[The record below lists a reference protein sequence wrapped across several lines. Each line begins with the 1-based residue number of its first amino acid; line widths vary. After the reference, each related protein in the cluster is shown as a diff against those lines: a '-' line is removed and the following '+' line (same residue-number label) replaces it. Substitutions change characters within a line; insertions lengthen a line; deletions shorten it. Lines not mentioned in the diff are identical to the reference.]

1 MKTNTNNPDTQQLA
15 SEVTD
20 PVCGMKIDSE
30 NAAEVIDYQSHKY
43 HFCSS
48 SCAQKFKG
56 NPKQYLEP
64 IEDRPVPFAPKDAN
78 YTCPMHPEVQQV
90 GPGSCPKCG
99 MALEPMDSSVE
110 QDDGE
115 LRDMTRRFIISAVFT
130 LPLLFV
136 AMGNLLPGQPVDK
149 LMGHT
154 TARWSELFLATPV
167 ILYCAWPFF
176 VRAISSVKHKSPNMF
191 TLVGMGVGVAYVFS
205 LVATLIPGIFP
216 ESFRDELGQVAVYF
230 EAAAFITMLVLLGQV
245 LELRARSQTGSAIR
259 ELLEL
264 APPTALLIDSDGHDK
279 EVPIEQ
285 LKVRD
290 RVRVRPGDKIP
301 IDGVVVEGRS
311 TVDESMITGEPV
323 PVVKE
328 TGVQVTGGTV
338 NTTGSFVLIVEKVGS
353 ETMLAQI
360 VQMVADAQR
369 SRAPIQKLVDAVAAW
384 FVPAVILVAIVSFV
398 LWSIFGPSPAMAYAL
413 IASISVLIIAC
424 PCALGL
430 ATPMSIMVAAG
441 KGAKNGVLIKDAEAL
456 EIFGKITTV
465 VVDKTGTLTEGKPK
479 LVDVHSV
486 DGIDQRRML
495 SLIAAAERS
504 SEHPLASA
512 IVKGAV
518 ERGVD
523 QLDVSTFESI
533 TGKGITATVDGVEIG
548 IGSPKMML
556 AMDIDPS
563 SLSSLADDARR
574 QGQTAM
580 LIAIGG
586 QLAGMIAVA
595 DPIKESTPGAIE
607 AMHKLGLRVVMLT
620 GDNETTAMAIASKL
634 NIDEVKADVLPQ
646 EKAAIVKGFQEQGER
661 VAMAGDGVNDAPALA
676 QADIGI
682 AMGTGSGV
690 AIESAG
696 ITLIGGDLRGLVRA
710 RKLSTSTMR
719 NIRQNLFFA
728 FVYNAAG
735 VPVAAGVLYPLFGE
749 RALLSPLIAAVAMS
763 LSSVSVIANALRLRR
778 VQL

>member
-1 MKTNTNNPDTQQLA
+1 MQHNPKHEAQ
-15 SEVTD
+15 SVVD
-20 PVCGMKIDSE
+20 PVCGMNINPQEASE
-30 NAAEVIDYQSHKY
+30 TFEYQSHLY
-43 HFCSS
+43 HFCSD
-48 SCAQKFKG
+48 SCATKFKED
-56 NPKQYLEP
+56 PEHYLAASKDHP
-64 IEDRPVPFAPKDAN
+64 AADAPKDAI
-78 YTCPMHPEVQQV
+78 YTCPMHPEIQQV

-99 MALEPMDSSVE
+99 MNLEPMDAGAE
-110 QDDGE
+110 QDDTE
-115 LRDMTRRFIISAVFT
+115 LRDMTRRFVISSIFT
-130 LPLLFV
+130 LPLLV
-136 AMGNLLPGQPVDK
+136 IAMGNLLPNQPIDK
-149 LMGHT
+149 IMGHT
-154 TARWSELFLATPV
+154 TARWSELILATPV

-176 VRAISSVKHKSPNMF
+176 TRAVQSVKNKSPNMF
-191 TLVGMGVGVAYVFS
+191 TLVGMGVGVAYLFS
-205 LVATLIPGIFP
+205 VVATLLPGIFP
-216 ESFRDELGQVAVYF
+216 EAFRNEDGLVAVYF

-264 APPTALLIDSDGHDK
+264 APPTAILIGDDGTDT
-279 EVPIEQ
+279 EVPVEQ
-285 LKVRD
+285 LKKGD

-301 IDGVVVEGRS
+301 IDGIVTEGHS

-323 PVVKE
+323 PVTKDQG
-328 TGVQVTGGTV
+328 TQVTGGTV
-338 NTTGSFVLIVEKVGS
+338 NMTGSFVMKVENVGS
-353 ETMLAQI
+353 DTMLAQI

-369 SRAPIQKLVDAVAAW
+369 SRAPIQKLVDAVASW
-384 FVPAVILVAIVSFV
+384 FVPAVIVIAIISFIVWSLV
-398 LWSIFGPSPAMAYAL
+398 GPPPAMAYAL
-413 IASISVLIIAC
+413 IASIAVLIIAC

-441 KGAKNGVLIKDAEAL
+441 KGAQNGVLIKDAEAL
-456 EIFGKITTV
+456 ETFEKITTI

-479 LVDVHSV
+479 LVDVRTTE
-486 DGIDQRRML
+486 GIDQRRML
-495 SLIAAAERS
+495 SMVAAAERS

-512 IVKGAV
+512 IVSGATD
-518 ERGVD
+518 RGID
-523 QLDVSTFESI
+523 PMEIENFESV
-533 TGKGITATVDGVEIG
+533 TGKGIRATVESVEIG
-548 IGSPKMML
+548 IGSPKMMH

-563 SLSSLADDARR
+563 PLQSAADDARK

-580 LIAIGG
+580 LVAMGG
-586 QLAGMIAVA
+586 HLAGMIAVA

-620 GDNETTAMAIASKL
+620 GDNETTAHAIAAKL
-634 NIDEVKADVLPQ
+634 NIDEVKADVLPHQ
-646 EKAAIVKGFQEQGER
+646 KAEVVKEFQSKGER

-696 ITLIGGDLRGLVRA
+696 MTLIGGDLRGLIRA

-735 VPVAAGVLYPLFGE
+735 VPIAAGVLYPLFGKA
-749 RALLSPLIAAVAMS
+749 ALLSPLIAAVAMS
-763 LSSVSVIANALRLRR
+763 LSSFSVIVNALRLRR
-778 VQL
+778 VKL

>member
-1 MKTNTNNPDTQQLA
+1 MTI
-15 SEVTD
+15 D
-20 PVCGMKIDSE
+20 PE
-30 NAAEVIDYQSHKY
+30 NAAETTSYQGDLY

-48 SCAQKFKG
+48 SCAKKFKE
-56 NPKQYLEP
+56 NPQQYLEP
-64 IEDRPVPFAPKDAN
+64 VTEKAVSKKQSGTE
-78 YTCPMHPEVQQV
+78 YTCPMHPEVRQI

-99 MALEPMDSSVE
+99 MALEPVDSRVE
-110 QDDGE
+110 QDTTE
-115 LRDMTRRFIISAVFT
+115 LRDMTRRFVVSAILT
-130 LPLLFV
+130 LPLLFI
-136 AMGNLLPGQPVDK
+136 AMGNLIPGQPVDK
-149 LMGHT
+149 IMGHAA
-154 TARWSELFLATPV
+154 ARWAEFVLATPV

-176 VRAISSVKHKSPNMF
+176 ERAVQSVRNKSPNMF
-191 TLVGMGVGVAYVFS
+191 TLVGMGVGVAYLFS
-205 LVATLIPGIFP
+205 VVATFTPGIFP

-245 LELRARSQTGSAIR
+245 LELRARTQTGSAIR

-264 APPTALLIDSDGHDK
+264 APPTAMIIDDKGNDK
-279 EVPIEQ
+279 EVPIEE
-285 LKVRD
+285 LKVGD

-328 TGVQVTGGTV
+328 EGVQVTGGTV
-338 NTTGSFVLIVEKVGS
+338 NTTGSFVLKVEKVGS

-384 FVPAVILVAIVSFV
+384 FVPAVIVVAVISFV
-398 LWSIFGPSPAMAYAL
+398 LWSIFGPPPAMAYAL

-456 EIFGKITTV
+456 EVFGKITTI
-465 VVDKTGTLTEGKPK
+465 VVDKTGTLTEGRPK
-479 LVDVHSV
+479 LVNVQV
-486 DGIDQRRML
+486 IDGIDERRML
-495 SLIAAAERS
+495 SMIAAAERS

-512 IVKGAV
+512 IVKGAT
-518 ERGVD
+518 EHGVD
-523 QLDVSTFESI
+523 PMEASEFESI
-533 TGKGITATVDGVEIG
+533 TGKGIKAMVDGVLVG

-556 AMDIDPS
+556 ELEIDPS
-563 SLSSLADDARR
+563 PLTSVADDARK

-580 LIAIGG
+580 MVSIDG

-595 DPIKESTPGAIE
+595 DPIKETTPGAIE
-607 AMHKLGLRVVMLT
+607 AMHNLGLRVVMLT
-620 GDNETTAMAIASKL
+620 GDNETTARAIAAKL
-634 NIDEVKADVLPQ
+634 DIDEVKADVLPQ
-646 EKAAIVKGFQEQGER
+646 EKAAIVKSFQDHGER

-749 RALLSPLIAAVAMS
+749 KALLSPLIAAVAMS

-778 VQL
+778 VKL

>member
-1 MKTNTNNPDTQQLA
+1 MTHDQKHEEFA
-15 SEVTD
+15 ID
-20 PVCGMKIDSE
+20 PVCGMKIDPAS
-30 NAAEVIDYQSHKY
+30 AAESIEYQSKLY
-43 HFCSS
+43 HFCSN
-48 SCAQKFKG
+48 SCAAKFKG
-56 NPKQYLEP
+56 EPQQNLTP
-64 IEDRPVPFAPKDAN
+64 IEDRAVPDTPKDAV

-99 MALEPMDSSVE
+99 MALEPMDATVE
-110 QDDGE
+110 QDDTE
-115 LRDMTRRFIISAVFT
+115 LKGMTKRFVVSALFT
-130 LPLLFV
+130 LPLLFI

-149 LMGHT
+149 LMGHSA
-154 TARWSELFLATPV
+154 ARWSELILATPV

-176 VRAISSVKHKSPNMF
+176 ERAVQSVKNKSPNMF

-205 LVATLIPGIFP
+205 VVATFAPGLFP
-216 ESFRDELGQVAVYF
+216 EAFRNESGFVAVYF

-264 APPTALLIDSDGHDK
+264 APPTAMLIGVDGADT
-279 EVPIEQ
+279 EVPVEQ
-285 LKVRD
+285 LKAGD
-290 RVRVRPGDKIP
+290 RVRVRPGDKVP
-301 IDGVVVEGRS
+301 IDGIVIDGKS

-323 PVVKE
+323 PVTKE
-328 TGVQVTGGTV
+328 QGIQVTGGTV
-338 NTTGSFVLIVEKVGS
+338 NMTGSFVMEVERVGAD
-353 ETMLAQI
+353 TMLAQI

-384 FVPAVILVAIVSFV
+384 FVPAVIVIAVLSFIA
-398 LWSIFGPSPAMAYAL
+398 WSFFGPPPAMAYAL

-456 EIFGKITTV
+456 ETFEKITTI

-479 LVDVHSV
+479 LVDVRSI
-486 DGIDQRRML
+486 DGIDERRML
-495 SLIAAAERS
+495 SLIAAAEKS

-512 IVKGAV
+512 IVSGSVDRGIDPMEV
-518 ERGVD
+518 EH
-523 QLDVSTFESI
+523 FESI
-533 TGKGITATVDGVEIG
+533 TGKGIKATVDGVAIG

-556 AMDIDPS
+556 ALDIDP
-563 SLSSLADDARR
+563 LPLKEAADEARR

-580 LIAIGG
+580 LIAISGH
-586 QLAGMIAVA
+586 LAGMIAVA

-620 GDNETTAMAIASKL
+620 GDNETTARAIAAKL

-646 EKAAIVKGFQEQGER
+646 QKAEVVKEYQERGEL

-676 QADIGI
+676 QANIGI

-710 RKLSTSTMR
+710 RNLSASTMR

-735 VPVAAGVLYPLFGE
+735 VPIAAGVLYPIFGKA
-749 RALLSPLIAAVAMS
+749 ALLSPLIAAVAMS

>member
-1 MKTNTNNPDTQQLA
+1 MQDKTMNTNQSGDQ
-15 SEVTD
+15 VTD
-20 PVCGMKIDSE
+20 PVCGMKIEPRKAHESYE
-30 NAAEVIDYQSHKY
+30 YGSHLY
-43 HFCSS
+43 HFCSA
-48 SCAQKFKG
+48 SCATKFKDD
-56 NPKQYLEP
+56 PEHYLKP
-64 IEDRPVPFAPKDAN
+64 AEDKPASKAQQN
-78 YTCPMHPEVQQV
+78 ALYTCPMHPEIQQV

-99 MALEPMDSSVE
+99 MALEPMDASAE
-110 QDDGE
+110 EDDTE
-115 LRDMTRRFIISAVFT
+115 LKEMTKRFVLSAVFT
-130 LPLLFV
+130 VPLLFIS
-136 AMGNLLPGQPVDK
+136 MGNLLPGQPVDK
-149 LMGHT
+149 LMGHSA
-154 TARWSELFLATPV
+154 ARWSELLLATPV

-176 VRAISSVKHKSPNMF
+176 VRGMQSVKNKSPNMF

-205 LVATLIPGIFP
+205 VVATFAPGIFP
-216 ESFRDELGQVAVYF
+216 EAFRNENGFVEVYF

-264 APPTALLIDSDGHDK
+264 SPPTALLIGDDGTDT
-279 EVPIEQ
+279 EVAVEE
-285 LKVRD
+285 LKAGD
-290 RVRVRPGDKIP
+290 HVRVRPGDKVP
-301 IDGVVVEGRS
+301 IDGVVVDGHS

-328 TGVQVTGGTV
+328 EGVEVTGGTV
-338 NTTGSFVLIVEKVGS
+338 NMTGSFVMEVKRVGS
-353 ETMLAQI
+353 DTMLAQI

-384 FVPAVILVAIVSFV
+384 FVPVVIVIAVISFV
-398 LWSIFGPSPAMAYAL
+398 VWSIFGPPPAMAFAL
-413 IASISVLIIAC
+413 IAAISVLIIAC

-456 EIFGKITTV
+456 ETFEKITTV

-479 LVDVHSV
+479 LVDVV
-486 DGIDQRRML
+486 TTNGIDQRRML
-495 SLIAAAERS
+495 SLVAAAERS

-512 IVKGAV
+512 IVSGAT
-518 ERGVD
+518 ERGIDPMEVQAFD
-523 QLDVSTFESI
+523 SI
-533 TGKGITATVDGVEIG
+533 TGKGIRATVDGVEIG

-556 AMDIDPS
+556 AMEIDPAPMQEA
-563 SLSSLADDARR
+563 ADEARS

-586 QLAGMIAVA
+586 HLAGMIAVA

-620 GDNETTAMAIASKL
+620 GDNETTARAIAAKL
-634 NIDEVKADVLPQ
+634 NIDDVKADVLPQ
-646 EKAAIVKGFQEQGER
+646 QKAQVVKEFQEQGEL

-676 QADIGI
+676 QANIGI

-728 FVYNAAG
+728 FVYNGAG
-735 VPVAAGVLYPLFGE
+735 VPVAAGVLYPFFGKA
-749 RALLSPLIAAVAMS
+749 ALLSPLIAAVAMS
-763 LSSVSVIANALRLRR
+763 LSSVSVILNALRLRN
-778 VQL
+778 VEL

>member
-1 MKTNTNNPDTQQLA
+1 MLDQTMNTNQSSDQ
-15 SEVTD
+15 VTD
-20 PVCGMKIDSE
+20 PVCGMKIEPSKAHE
-30 NAAEVIDYQSHKY
+30 SYEYGSHLY
-43 HFCSS
+43 HFCSA
-48 SCAQKFKG
+48 SCATKFKDD
-56 NPKQYLEP
+56 PEHYLKP
-64 IEDRPVPFAPKDAN
+64 AEDKPASKAQQN
-78 YTCPMHPEVQQV
+78 ALYTCPMHPEIQQV

-99 MALEPMDSSVE
+99 MALEPMDASAE
-110 QDDGE
+110 EDDTE
-115 LRDMTRRFIISAVFT
+115 LKEMTKRFVLSAVFT
-130 LPLLFV
+130 VPLLFIS
-136 AMGNLLPGQPVDK
+136 MGNLLPGQPVDK
-149 LMGHT
+149 LMGHSA
-154 TARWSELFLATPV
+154 ARWSELLLATPV

-176 VRAISSVKHKSPNMF
+176 VRGVQSVKNKSPNMF

-205 LVATLIPGIFP
+205 VVATFAPGIFP
-216 ESFRDELGQVAVYF
+216 EAFRNENGFVEVYF

-264 APPTALLIDSDGHDK
+264 APPTALLIGDDGTDT
-279 EVPIEQ
+279 EVAVEE
-285 LKVRD
+285 LKAGD
-290 RVRVRPGDKIP
+290 HVRVRPGDKVP
-301 IDGVVVEGRS
+301 IDGVVVDGHS

-328 TGVQVTGGTV
+328 EGVEVTGGTV
-338 NTTGSFVLIVEKVGS
+338 NMTGSFVMEVKRVGS
-353 ETMLAQI
+353 DTMLAQI

-384 FVPAVILVAIVSFV
+384 FVPAVILVALISFV
-398 LWSIFGPSPAMAYAL
+398 VWSIFGPPPAMAFAL
-413 IASISVLIIAC
+413 ISAISVLIIAC

-456 EIFGKITTV
+456 ETFEKITTV

-479 LVDVHSV
+479 LVDVV
-486 DGIDQRRML
+486 TTNGIDQRRML
-495 SLIAAAERS
+495 SLVAAAERS

-512 IVKGAV
+512 IVSGAT
-518 ERGVD
+518 ERGIDPMEVQAFD
-523 QLDVSTFESI
+523 SI
-533 TGKGITATVDGVEIG
+533 TGKGIRATVDGVEIG

-556 AMDIDPS
+556 AMEIDPAPMQEA
-563 SLSSLADDARR
+563 ADEARS

-586 QLAGMIAVA
+586 HLAGMIAVA
-595 DPIKESTPGAIE
+595 DPIKDSTPGAIE

-620 GDNETTAMAIASKL
+620 GDNETTARAIAAKL
-634 NIDEVKADVLPQ
+634 NIDDVKADVLPQ
-646 EKAAIVKGFQEQGER
+646 QKAQVVKEFQEQGEL

-676 QADIGI
+676 QANIGI

-728 FVYNAAG
+728 FVYNGAG
-735 VPVAAGVLYPLFGE
+735 VPVAAGVLYPFFGKA
-749 RALLSPLIAAVAMS
+749 ALLSPLIAAVAMS
-763 LSSVSVIANALRLRR
+763 LSSVSVILNALRLRQ
-778 VQL
+778 VKL

>member
-1 MKTNTNNPDTQQLA
+1 MTRHQTHK
-15 SEVTD
+15 EIIID
-20 PVCGMKIDSE
+20 PVCGMTIESS
-30 NAAEVIDYQSHKY
+30 AVAESFEYHSQQY

-48 SCAQKFKG
+48 SCASKFKDD
-56 NPKQYLEP
+56 PQRYLAP
-64 IEDRPVPFAPKDAN
+64 IENRPTQEAPKGAI
-78 YTCPMHPEVQQV
+78 YTCPMHPDIQQV

-99 MALEPMDSSVE
+99 MALEPMDASVE
-110 QDDGE
+110 QDDAE
-115 LRDMTRRFIISAVFT
+115 LKDMTRRFLISAVFT
-130 LPLLFV
+130 IPVLFI

-149 LMGHT
+149 IMGHA
-154 TARWSELFLATPV
+154 TARWGEFLLATPV

-176 VRAISSVKHKSPNMF
+176 VRAVQSVKNMSPNMF

-205 LVATLIPGIFP
+205 VIATFWPGIFP
-216 ESFRDELGQVAVYF
+216 DAFRNESGFVAVYF

-264 APPTALLIDSDGHDK
+264 APPTAMLIGDDGTDT
-279 EVPIEQ
+279 EVPVEQ
-285 LKVRD
+285 LKKGD

-301 IDGVVVEGRS
+301 IDGEVVDGKS

-328 TGVQVTGGTV
+328 QGVQVTGGTV
-338 NTTGSFVLIVEKVGS
+338 NMTGSFVMQVQRVGS
-353 ETMLAQI
+353 DTMLAQI

-369 SRAPIQKLVDAVAAW
+369 SRAPIQKLVDAIASW
-384 FVPAVILVAIVSFV
+384 FVPAVIVVAVISFV
-398 LWSIFGPSPAMAYAL
+398 VWSIFGPPPAMAYAL

-441 KGAKNGVLIKDAEAL
+441 KGAKNGVLIKDAQAL
-456 EIFGKITTV
+456 EIFEKITTI
-465 VVDKTGTLTEGKPK
+465 VVDKTGTLTLGKPK
-479 LVDVHSV
+479 LVEVHSIEGV
-486 DGIDQRRML
+486 DQRRML
-495 SLIAAAERS
+495 SMVAAAERS

-512 IVKGAV
+512 IVSGATD
-518 ERGVD
+518 RGVD
-523 QLDVSTFESI
+523 PMETSQFESI
-533 TGKGITATVDGVEIG
+533 TGKGIRATVDGVEIG

-556 AMDIDPS
+556 AMEIDPS
-563 SLSSLADDARR
+563 PLQDAADEART

-580 LIAIGG
+580 LIAMDGH
-586 QLAGMIAVA
+586 LAGMIAVA

-620 GDNETTAMAIASKL
+620 GDNEITARAIASKL

-646 EKAAIVKGFQEQGER
+646 QKAEVVKAFQAKGEL

-676 QADIGI
+676 QANIGI

-710 RKLSTSTMR
+710 RNLSTSTMK

-735 VPVAAGVLYPLFGE
+735 VPIAAGVLYPLFGKA
-749 RALLSPLIAAVAMS
+749 ALLSPLIAAVAMS
-763 LSSVSVIANALRLRR
+763 LSSVSVIANALRLRK

>member
-1 MKTNTNNPDTQQLA
+1 
-15 SEVTD
+15 
-20 PVCGMKIDSE
+20 
-30 NAAEVIDYQSHKY
+30 
-43 HFCSS
+43 
-48 SCAQKFKG
+48 
-56 NPKQYLEP
+56 
-64 IEDRPVPFAPKDAN
+64 
-78 YTCPMHPEVQQV
+78 
-90 GPGSCPKCG
+90 
-99 MALEPMDSSVE
+99 
-110 QDDGE
+110 
-115 LRDMTRRFIISAVFT
+115 
-130 LPLLFV
+130 
-136 AMGNLLPGQPVDK
+136 
-149 LMGHT
+149 
-154 TARWSELFLATPV
+154 
-167 ILYCAWPFF
+167 
-176 VRAISSVKHKSPNMF
+176 MF

-205 LVATLIPGIFP
+205 VVATLLPGIFP
-216 ESFRDELGQVAVYF
+216 ESFRDEIGQVAVYF

-264 APPTALLIDSDGHDK
+264 APPTALILDSDGHDK
-279 EVPIEQ
+279 EVPVEQ
-285 LKVRD
+285 LNVGD

-301 IDGVVVEGRS
+301 IDGVVIEGHS
-311 TVDESMITGEPV
+311 SVDESMITGEPV
-323 PVVKE
+323 PVAKE
-328 TGVQVTGGTV
+328 AGVQVTGGTV
-338 NTTGSFVLIVEKVGS
+338 NTTGSFIFEVERVGS

-360 VQMVADAQR
+360 VQMVSDAQR
-369 SRAPIQKLVDAVAAW
+369 SRAPIQKLVDAVSAW
-384 FVPAVILVAIVSFV
+384 FVPAVIVIAVISFV
-398 LWSIFGPSPAMAYAL
+398 LWSTLGPSPAMAYAL

-456 EIFGKITTV
+456 EVFGKITTV

-479 LVDVHSV
+479 LVEVHSI
-486 DGIDQRRML
+486 DGIDQKRML

-523 QLDVSTFESI
+523 QLDVSSFESI
-533 TGKGITATVDGVEIG
+533 TGKGITATVDGVQVG

-563 SLSSLADDARR
+563 PLSSLADDARR
-574 QGQTAM
+574 EGQTAM
-580 LIAIGG
+580 LVAMGG
-586 QLAGMIAVA
+586 HLAGMISVA

-607 AMHKLGLRVVMLT
+607 AMHKLGLRIVMLT
-620 GDNETTAMAIASKL
+620 GDNETTARAIASKL
-634 NIDEVKADVLPQ
+634 NIDDVKADVLPQ
-646 EKAAIVKGFQEQGER
+646 EKAEIVKSYQDQGER
-661 VAMAGDGVNDAPALA
+661 IAMAGDGVNDAPALA

-735 VPVAAGVLYPLFGE
+735 VPVAAGVLYPMFGE

-778 VQL
+778 VRL

>member
-1 MKTNTNNPDTQQLA
+1 MKNKDHDPA
-15 SEVTD
+15 VD
-20 PVCGMKIDSE
+20 PVCGMGIDPS
-30 NAAEVIDYQSHKY
+30 NSAEHYNYQNQTFY
-43 HFCSS
+43 FCSS
-48 SCAQKFKG
+48 SCATKFK
-56 NPKQYLEP
+56 NDPQHYTTP
-64 IEDRPVPFAPKDAN
+64 AEDRPAPNAPKDAT
-78 YTCPMHPEVQQV
+78 YTCPMHPEVQQI

-99 MALEPMDSSVE
+99 MALEPIDASAE
-110 QDDGE
+110 QDDSE
-115 LRDMTRRFIISAVFT
+115 LRDMTRRFIVSAVFT
-130 LPLLFV
+130 LPLLFI
-136 AMGNLLPGQPVDK
+136 AMGNLLPSQPVDK
-149 LMGHT
+149 LMGHAA
-154 TARWSELFLATPV
+154 ARWSELLLATPV

-176 VRAISSVKHKSPNMF
+176 VRAIQSVKNKSPNMF

-205 LVATLIPGIFP
+205 VVATFAPEIFP
-216 ESFRDELGQVAVYF
+216 NAFRNESGLVAVYF

-264 APPTALLIDSDGHDK
+264 APPTAMLIGDDNTDT
-279 EVPIEQ
+279 EVPVEQ
-285 LKVRD
+285 LKAGD

-301 IDGVVVEGRS
+301 IDGAVVEGKS
-311 TVDESMITGEPV
+311 TVDESMITGEPM
-323 PVVKE
+323 PVVKDPG
-328 TGVQVTGGTV
+328 TQVTGGTV
-338 NTTGSFVLIVEKVGS
+338 NMTGSFVMQVERVGS

-369 SRAPIQKLVDAVAAW
+369 SRAPIQKLVDAIASW
-384 FVPAVILVAIVSFV
+384 FVPAVIVIAVISFV
-398 LWSIFGPSPAMAYAL
+398 VWSILGPPPAMAYAL
-413 IASISVLIIAC
+413 IASIAVLIIAC

-456 EIFGKITTV
+456 EIFEKITTI

-479 LVDVHSV
+479 LVDVQSV
-486 DGIDQRRML
+486 DGVNERHML

-512 IVKGAV
+512 IVSGAV
-518 ERGVD
+518 DRGVD
-523 QLDVSTFESI
+523 PMEVQDFESV
-533 TGKGITATVDGVEIG
+533 TGKGIKATVDGIKIG

-556 AMDIDPS
+556 AMEVDPS
-563 SLSSLADDARR
+563 PLQAAADEARK

-580 LIAIGG
+580 LIAVSG

-595 DPIKESTPGAIE
+595 DPIKESTPGAIA

-620 GDNETTAMAIASKL
+620 GDNETTARAIAAKL
-634 NIDEVKADVLPQ
+634 DIDEVKADVLPQ
-646 EKAAIVKGFQEQGER
+646 QKADVIKEFQSMGER

-696 ITLIGGDLRGLVRA
+696 ITLIGGDLRGLIRA

-778 VQL
+778 VKL

>member
-1 MKTNTNNPDTQQLA
+1 MNQEHTNQNL
-15 SEVTD
+15 VTD
-20 PVCGMKIDSE
+20 PVCGMELDPNK
-30 NAAEVIDYQSHKY
+30 AAESFEFDAQRF
-43 HFCSS
+43 HFCSG
-48 SCAQKFKG
+48 SCAAKFKAD
-56 NPKQYLEP
+56 PQHYLKP
-64 IEDRPVPFAPKDAN
+64 AEDRPADDAPKDAL

-99 MALEPMDSSVE
+99 MALEPMDASVE

-115 LRDMTRRFIISAVFT
+115 LRDMTRRFIISAVLT
-130 LPLLFV
+130 LPLLFI
-136 AMGNLLPGQPVDK
+136 AMGNLFPGQPVDK
-149 LMGHT
+149 IMGHA
-154 TARWSELFLATPV
+154 TARWSELLLATPV

-176 VRAISSVKHKSPNMF
+176 VRAVQSVKHKSPNMF

-205 LVATLIPGIFP
+205 VVATFASGIFP
-216 ESFRDELGQVAVYF
+216 DAFRDETGSVEVYF

-264 APPTALLIDSDGHDK
+264 TPPAAMLIGDDGNDT
-279 EVPIEQ
+279 EVPVEQ
-285 LKVRD
+285 LKVGD

-301 IDGVVVEGRS
+301 IDGIVVDGHS

-323 PVVKE
+323 PVVKDKG
-328 TGVQVTGGTV
+328 TQVTGGTV
-338 NTTGSFVLIVEKVGS
+338 NTTGSFVMEVERVGS

-369 SRAPIQKLVDAVAAW
+369 SRAPIQKLVDAVASW
-384 FVPAVILVAIVSFV
+384 FVPAVIVIAVISFV
-398 LWSIFGPSPAMAYAL
+398 VWSLIGPSPAMAYAL

-456 EIFGKITTV
+456 ETFEKITTI
-465 VVDKTGTLTEGKPK
+465 VVDKTGTLTEGRPK
-479 LVDVHSV
+479 LVEVHTIE
-486 DGIDQRRML
+486 GIDERRML
-495 SLIAAAERS
+495 SMIAAAERS

-512 IVKGAV
+512 IVSGAV

-523 QLDVSTFESI
+523 QMEVEDFASV

-556 AMDIDPS
+556 AMEIDPAQLQS
-563 SLSSLADDARR
+563 AADDARR

-580 LIAIGG
+580 LIAVGG
-586 QLAGMIAVA
+586 HLAWMIAVA
-595 DPIKESTPGAIE
+595 DPIKESTPGAIA

-620 GDNETTAMAIASKL
+620 GDNETTALAIAAKL
-634 NIDEVKADVLPQ
+634 DIDEVKADVLPQ
-646 EKAAIVKGFQEQGER
+646 QKAQVVKEFQAKGEL

-676 QADIGI
+676 QANIGI

-696 ITLIGGDLRGLVRA
+696 MTLIGGDLRGLVRA

-749 RALLSPLIAAVAMS
+749 KALLSPLIAAVAMS

-778 VQL
+778 VRLS

>member
-1 MKTNTNNPDTQQLA
+1 MQHDDMSSTDNTSLT
-15 SEVTD
+15 SD
-20 PVCGMKIDSE
+20 PVCGMKIEPEKASE
-30 NAAEVIDYQSHKY
+30 TITVDGQPYY
-43 HFCSS
+43 FCSAK
-48 SCAQKFKG
+48 CADKFRAD
-56 NPKQYLEP
+56 PQHYISPPDEP
-64 IEDRPVPFAPKDAN
+64 EVVAPAGAI
-78 YTCPMHPEVQQV
+78 YTCPMHPEIRQS

-99 MALEPMDSSVE
+99 MNLEPVDAGVE
-110 QDDGE
+110 QDDSE
-115 LRDMTRRFIISAVFT
+115 LRDMTRRFIVSVVFT
-130 LPLLFV
+130 LPLLV
-136 AMGNLLPGQPVDK
+136 ISMGNLLPDQPIDK
-149 LMGHT
+149 IMGHA
-154 TARWSELFLATPV
+154 TARWSELILATPV

-176 VRAISSVKHKSPNMF
+176 VRAVASVKHKSPNMF
-191 TLVGMGVGVAYVFS
+191 TLVGMGVGVAYMFS
-205 LVATLIPGIFP
+205 LVATFTPGIFP
-216 ESFRDELGQVAVYF
+216 DAFRNENGFVDVYF

-259 ELLEL
+259 ELLQL
-264 APPTALLIDSDGHDK
+264 APPTAMLIGDDGTDT
-279 EVPIEQ
+279 EVAVDE
-285 LKVRD
+285 LKKGD

-301 IDGVVVEGRS
+301 IDGSVVDGRS

-328 TGVQVTGGTV
+328 AGTSVTGGTV
-338 NTTGSFVLIVEKVGS
+338 NTTGSFVMEVEHVGS

-384 FVPAVILVAIVSFV
+384 FVPAVILIAIISFIV
-398 LWSIFGPSPAMAYAL
+398 WSIFGPPPAMAFAL
-413 IASISVLIIAC
+413 IAAISVLIIAC

-441 KGAKNGVLIKDAEAL
+441 KGAQNGVLIKDAEAL
-456 EIFGKITTV
+456 EIFEKITTI

-479 LVDVHSV
+479 LVDVQTV
-486 DGIDQRRML
+486 DGIDERRML
-495 SLIAAAERS
+495 SMVAAAERS

-512 IVKGAV
+512 IVSGAT

-523 QLDVSTFESI
+523 PMEVENFESV
-533 TGKGITATVDGVEIG
+533 TGKGIKATVDGVEIG
-548 IGSPKMML
+548 IGSPKMMS
-556 AMDIDPS
+556 AMGIDPS
-563 SLSSLADDARR
+563 ELESAADESRK

-586 QLAGMIAVA
+586 HLAGMIAVA
-595 DPIKESTPGAIE
+595 DPIKDSTPGAIE
-607 AMHKLGLRVVMLT
+607 AMHALGLRVVMLT
-620 GDNETTAMAIASKL
+620 GDNETTARAIAAQL
-634 NIDEVKADVLPQ
+634 NIDDVKADVLPQ
-646 EKAAIVKGFQEQGER
+646 QKADVVKAFQSKGEL

-676 QADIGI
+676 QANIGI

-728 FVYNAAG
+728 FIYNASG
-735 VPVAAGVLYPLFGE
+735 VPLAAGVLYPIFGKA
-749 RALLSPLIAAVAMS
+749 ALLSPLIAAVAMS
-763 LSSVSVIANALRLRR
+763 LSSVSVITNALRLRS
-778 VQL
+778 VKL

>member
-1 MKTNTNNPDTQQLA
+1 MNQNYSH
-15 SEVTD
+15 SEIVID
-20 PVCGMKIDSE
+20 PVCGMKIDPSPASE
-30 NAAEVIDYQSHKY
+30 SFEYQSKVY
-43 HFCSS
+43 HFCSG
-48 SCAQKFKG
+48 SCASKFKDD
-56 NPKQYLEP
+56 PQQYLIPVSE
-64 IEDRPVPFAPKDAN
+64 RPVGDAPEGTI
-78 YTCPMHPEVQQV
+78 YTCPMHPEVEQV
-90 GPGSCPKCG
+90 GSGSCPKCG
-99 MALEPMDSSVE
+99 MALEPMDASVE
-110 QDDGE
+110 QDDTE
-115 LRDMTRRFIISAVFT
+115 LKDMTKRFVLSALFT
-130 LPLLFV
+130 IPLLFI

-149 LMGHT
+149 LMGHSA
-154 TARWSELFLATPV
+154 ARWAEFILATPV
-167 ILYCAWPFF
+167 IFYCAWPFF
-176 VRAISSVKHKSPNMF
+176 ERAVQSVKNKSPNMF

-205 LVATLIPGIFP
+205 VIATFAPSLFP
-216 ESFRDELGQVAVYF
+216 EAFRNESGFVAVYF

-264 APPTALLIDSDGHDK
+264 APPTAMLIGDDGTDT
-279 EVPIEQ
+279 EVPVEQ
-285 LKVRD
+285 LKAGD
-290 RVRVRPGDKIP
+290 QVRVRPGDKVP
-301 IDGVVVEGRS
+301 IDGVVKDGKS

-328 TGVQVTGGTV
+328 KGTQVTGGTV
-338 NTTGSFVLIVEKVGS
+338 NMTGAFVMEVERVGS

-369 SRAPIQKLVDAVAAW
+369 SRAPIQKLVDAVAVW
-384 FVPAVILVAIVSFV
+384 FVPAVMVVAVLSFV
-398 LWSIFGPSPAMAYAL
+398 AWSIFGPSPAMAYAL

-441 KGAKNGVLIKDAEAL
+441 KGAKNGVLIKDAESL
-456 EIFGKITTV
+456 EIFEKITTI

-479 LVDVHSV
+479 LVEVRSI
-486 DGIDQRRML
+486 DGIDERRML
-495 SLIAAAERS
+495 SLIAAAEKS

-512 IVKGAV
+512 IVSGSIDRGIDPMEV
-518 ERGVD
+518 EH
-523 QLDVSTFESI
+523 FESI
-533 TGKGITATVDGVEIG
+533 TGKGIKATVDGVEIG

-563 SLSSLADDARR
+563 PLKDAADEARR

-580 LIAIGG
+580 LIAISGH
-586 QLAGMIAVA
+586 LAGMIAVA

-620 GDNETTAMAIASKL
+620 GDNETTARAIAAKL
-634 NIDEVKADVLPQ
+634 NIDEVKADVLPKQKAEVIKEFQ
-646 EKAAIVKGFQEQGER
+646 EKGEL

-676 QADIGI
+676 QANIGI

-710 RKLSTSTMR
+710 RNLSASTMR

-735 VPVAAGVLYPLFGE
+735 VPLAAGVLYPIFGKA
-749 RALLSPLIAAVAMS
+749 ALLSPLLAAVAMS
-763 LSSVSVIANALRLRR
+763 LSSVSVIANALRLRSVR
-778 VQL
+778 L

>member
-1 MKTNTNNPDTQQLA
+1 MNQDQAHQEFVN
-15 SEVTD
+15 D
-20 PVCGMKIDSE
+20 PVCGMDIDPG
-30 NAAEVIDYQSHKY
+30 AAKAVQYEGTLY
-43 HFCSS
+43 HFCSD
-48 SCAQKFKG
+48 SCEAKFMG
-56 NPKQYLEP
+56 NPEEYLTP
-64 IEDRPVPFAPKDAN
+64 IDQRPVSAASKDAI
-78 YTCPMHPEVQQV
+78 YTCPMHSEIQQV

-99 MALEPMDSSVE
+99 MALEPMDAGVE

-115 LRDMTRRFIISAVFT
+115 LKDMTRRFIVSAVFT
-130 LPLLFV
+130 IPLLFI

-149 LMGHT
+149 LMGHSA
-154 TARWSELFLATPV
+154 ARWAEFIFATPV
-167 ILYCAWPFF
+167 IFYCAWPFF
-176 VRAISSVKHKSPNMF
+176 ERAVQSVKNKSPNMF

-205 LVATLIPGIFP
+205 VVATFAPAIFP
-216 ESFRDELGQVAVYF
+216 DAFRNETGFVAVYF

-264 APPTALLIDSDGHDK
+264 APPTAMLIGDDGTDS
-279 EVPIEQ
+279 EVPVEQ
-285 LKVRD
+285 LKAGD

-301 IDGVVVEGRS
+301 IDGVVAEGKS

-323 PVVKE
+323 PVTKE
-328 TGVQVTGGTV
+328 QGTQVTGGTV
-338 NTTGSFVLIVEKVGS
+338 NMTGSFVMEVERVGAD
-353 ETMLAQI
+353 TMLAQI

-369 SRAPIQKLVDAVAAW
+369 SRAPIQKLVDAVASW
-384 FVPAVILVAIVSFV
+384 FVPAVIVIAVLSFIV
-398 LWSIFGPSPAMAYAL
+398 WSIFGPPPAMAYAL

-441 KGAKNGVLIKDAEAL
+441 KGAKNGVLIKDAQAL
-456 EIFGKITTV
+456 ETFEKITTI

-479 LVDVHSV
+479 LVDVRSI
-486 DGIDQRRML
+486 DGIDEHRML
-495 SLIAAAERS
+495 SLIAAAEKS

-512 IVKGAV
+512 IVKGSI

-523 QLDVSTFESI
+523 SFEVDEFESV
-533 TGKGITATVDGVEIG
+533 TGKGIKATVDGVEIG

-563 SLSSLADDARR
+563 PLKEAADEARS

-580 LIAIGG
+580 LIGMDG
-586 QLAGMIAVA
+586 HLAGMIAVA

-620 GDNETTAMAIASKL
+620 GDNETTAKAIAAKL
-634 NIDEVKADVLPQ
+634 NIDEVKADVLPKQ
-646 EKAAIVKGFQEQGER
+646 KAEVVKEFQAKGEL

-676 QADIGI
+676 QANIGI

-710 RKLSTSTMR
+710 RNLSASTMR

-735 VPVAAGVLYPLFGE
+735 VPIAAGVLYPLFGKA
-749 RALLSPLIAAVAMS
+749 ALLSPLLAAVAMS

-778 VQL
+778 VKL

>member
-1 MKTNTNNPDTQQLA
+1 MNHDQAHHELA
-15 SEVTD
+15 TD
-20 PVCGMKIDSE
+20 PVCGMKIDPSSASE
-30 NAAEVIDYQSHKY
+30 SFEYQSEMY
-43 HFCSS
+43 HFCSG
-48 SCAQKFKG
+48 SCASKFKG
-56 NPKQYLEP
+56 DPQKYLIPVNERP
-64 IEDRPVPFAPKDAN
+64 IGDTPKDTV
-78 YTCPMHPEVQQV
+78 YTCPMHPEIQQV

-99 MALEPMDSSVE
+99 MALEPMDASVE
-110 QDDGE
+110 QDDTE
-115 LRDMTRRFIISAVFT
+115 LKDMTKRFVASALFT
-130 LPLLFV
+130 IPLLFI

-149 LMGHT
+149 LMGHS
-154 TARWSELFLATPV
+154 TARWAEFILATPV
-167 ILYCAWPFF
+167 IFYCAWPFF
-176 VRAISSVKHKSPNMF
+176 ERAVQSVKNMSPNMF
-191 TLVGMGVGVAYVFS
+191 TLVGMGVGVAYIFS
-205 LVATLIPGIFP
+205 LVATFAPSIFP
-216 ESFRDELGQVAVYF
+216 DAFRNESGFVAVYF

-264 APPTALLIDSDGHDK
+264 APPTAMLIGDDGTDT
-279 EVPIEQ
+279 EVPVEQ
-285 LKVRD
+285 LKAGD
-290 RVRVRPGDKIP
+290 RVRVRPGDKVP
-301 IDGVVVEGRS
+301 IDGVVIDGKS

-323 PVVKE
+323 PVTKE
-328 TGVQVTGGTV
+328 QGTQVTGGTV
-338 NTTGSFVLIVEKVGS
+338 NMTGAFVMEVERIGAD
-353 ETMLAQI
+353 TMLAQI

-384 FVPAVILVAIVSFV
+384 FVPVVIVVAVLSFV
-398 LWSIFGPSPAMAYAL
+398 AWSIFGPSPSMAYAL

-441 KGAKNGVLIKDAEAL
+441 KGAQNGVLVKDAEAL
-456 EIFGKITTV
+456 EIFEKITTI

-479 LVDVHSV
+479 LVDVQTV
-486 DGIDQRRML
+486 DGIDERRML
-495 SLIAAAERS
+495 SLIAAAEKS

-512 IVKGAV
+512 IV
-518 ERGVD
+518 RGSVDRGIDSLDVD
-523 QLDVSTFESI
+523 QFESI
-533 TGKGITATVDGVEIG
+533 TGKGIRATVDGVEIG

-563 SLSSLADDARR
+563 SLKDAADEARR

-580 LIAIGG
+580 LIAISGH
-586 QLAGMIAVA
+586 LAGMIAVA

-620 GDNETTAMAIASKL
+620 GDNETTARAIAAKL

-646 EKAAIVKGFQEQGER
+646 QKAEVIKEFQERGEL

-676 QADIGI
+676 QANIGI

-710 RKLSTSTMR
+710 RNLSASTMR

-735 VPVAAGVLYPLFGE
+735 VPIAAGVLYPLFGKA
-749 RALLSPLIAAVAMS
+749 ALLSPLIAAVAMS
-763 LSSVSVIANALRLRR
+763 LSSVSVIANALRLRSVR
-778 VQL
+778 L